1 MNFDNKNKL
10 TGGKRVVSASAN
22 SYRGLRWLTN
32 NESAF
37 QQELMLAILL
47 CLTTVFLDVTSLER
61 VLLISSLLLELL
73 VETINTA
80 IEAVVDRIGLEFH
93 ELSGLAKDLGSSAV
107 FISLV
112 VTVVVWV
119 GILCW

>member
-10 TGGKRVVSASAN
+10 TGGKRIVSASAN
-22 SYRGLRWLTN
+22 SYRGLKWLTN

-47 CLTTVFLDVTSLER
+47 CLTTVFLEVTSLER
-61 VLLISSLLLELL
+61 VLLISSLLLVLL

-80 IEAVVDRIGLEFH
+80 IEAVVDRIGLELH

-107 FISLV
+107 LISLTLAAV
-112 VTVVVWV
+112 IWG